1 MPGLE
6 LHRILKTMK
15 LRHWIE
21 YGLALAFCWVFRLLP
36 RPLALAAGAGLGRLV
51 WLLGI
56 RKKLVLANLAKA
68 FPELSPAERAALA
81 ARAAG
86 NFGRTVAEY
95 ARLNGSDQQRIDDFV
110 AVEGGEAL
118 NAALQEG
125 RGALVVTGHLGS
137 WALYMGAL
145 QVIDVSPA
153 LLVGRHHNAKFD
165 QLILNIPGKNV
176 QFISKGPT
184 APRHVLKCL
193 KENRAVVMVAD
204 QHSTMGLASPFLGHP
219 AMTLALPGAII
230 ARHRVPLFLLDGC
243 RTGGGRHKMVLREI
257 ELPEGLTGDELR
269 QEVTDR
275 CNRAIGETVR
285 RHPDQY
291 FWYHRRWRI

>member
-1 MPGLE
+1 
-6 LHRILKTMK
+6 MK
-15 LRHWIE
+15 FRHWIE
-21 YGLALAFCWVFRLLP
+21 YFFALGFCWGFRLLP
-36 RPLALAAGAGLGRLV
+36 RNLSLQAGALLGQLA
-51 WLLGI
+51 WSLGI
-56 RKKLVLANLAKA
+56 RKKLVLENLARA
-68 FPELSPAERAALA
+68 FPELSAQERQTLA
-81 ARAAG
+81 ARSAR

-95 ARLNGSDQQRIDDFV
+95 ARLNGQDQNCIGDFV
-110 AVEGGEAL
+110 EVAGGEVL
-118 NAALQEG
+118 QTALQEG
-125 RGALVVTGHLGS
+125 NGALVVTGHLGS

-145 QVIDVSPA
+145 QVIDVAPA
-153 LLVGRHHNAKFD
+153 LLVGRHHNVKFD

-204 QHSTMGLASPFLGHP
+204 QRSTMGLESPFLGHS
-219 AMTLALPGAII
+219 AKSLALPGAII
-230 ARHRVPLFLLDGC
+230 AKHRVPLFLLDGH
-243 RTGGGRHKMVLREI
+243 RVAGGKHQMVIREI
-257 ELPEGLTGDELR
+257 EIPVGLEGDELR

-275 CNRAIGETVR
+275 CNQAIGETVL

>member
-1 MPGLE
+1 
-6 LHRILKTMK
+6 MK
-15 LRHWIE
+15 FRHWIE
-21 YGLALAFCWVFRLLP
+21 YSIALGFCWVFRLLP
-36 RPLALAAGAGLGRLV
+36 RKISLQAGALLGQMA
-51 WLLGI
+51 WSLGI
-56 RKKLVLANLAKA
+56 RRHLVLANLARV
-68 FPELSPAERAALA
+68 FPELSPGERKALA
-81 ARAAG
+81 ARAAR

-95 ARLNGSDQQRIDDFV
+95 ARLNGNDQNRLEDFV
-110 AVEGGEAL
+110 DVEEGGEAL
-118 NAALQEG
+118 KAALRDG
-125 RGALVVTGHLGS
+125 KGALVVTGHLGS
-137 WALYMGAL
+137 WAIYMGAL
-145 QVIDVSPA
+145 QLIDVSPA

-230 ARHRVPLFLLDGC
+230 ARHRVPLFLLDGY
-243 RTGGGRHKMVLREI
+243 RIGGGQHKMTLREI
-257 ELPEGLTGDELR
+257 EIPEGLEGDELR
-269 QEVTDR
+269 QVVTDR
-275 CNRAIGETVR
+275 CNQAIGETVL
-285 RHPDQY
+285 RHSDQY